1 MGFPMWAKH
10 ITYFLEYGFS
20 PMWVKHVV
28 GILLSTNKL
37 SQKHSSFSNSVLASI
52 PEEEIGLKE
61 DEEENE
67 TGTKN
72 GILRH
77 SY

>member
-1 MGFPMWAKH
+1 M
-10 ITYFLEYGFS
+10 
-20 PMWVKHVV
+20 KHVV

-72 GILRH
+72 GMLRH